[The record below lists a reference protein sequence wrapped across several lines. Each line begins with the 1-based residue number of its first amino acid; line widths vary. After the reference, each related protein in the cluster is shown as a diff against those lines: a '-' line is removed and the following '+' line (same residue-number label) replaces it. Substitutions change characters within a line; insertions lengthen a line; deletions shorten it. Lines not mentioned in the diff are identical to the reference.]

1 MTNNSPVFPVPSV
14 ESIIV
19 PLIFTFPAISKS
31 YFGMALPIPML
42 PLVLEDN
49 IVPPTPIWKT
59 SVAVTIPELLTKRY
73 GVPAKLPS
81 SLNIIWLSLPGGDM
95 VIVDIDPKLF
105 AVTFTML
112 PTKLSLLILLPV
124 PTNPPSSNIDI
135 PVVNIPEGATC
146 Q

>member
-1 MTNNSPVFPVPSV
+1 MTRSSPVLPVPS
-14 ESIIV
+14 EASTMV
-19 PLIFTFPAISKS
+19 PLIFTFPTISKS
-31 YFGMALPIPML
+31 YFGIALPIPIL

-81 SLNIIWLSLPGGDM
+81 SLNIIWLALPGGDM

-105 AVTFTML
+105 AVTL
-112 PTKLSLLILLPV
+112 QY
-124 PTNPPSSNIDI
+124 
-135 PVVNIPEGATC
+135 C
-146 Q
+146 QQNQVY

>member
-1 MTNNSPVFPVPSV
+1 MTRSSPVLPVPSAA
-14 ESIIV
+14 STIV
-19 PLIFTFPAISKS
+19 PLIFTFPTISKS
-31 YFGMALPIPML
+31 YFGIALPIPIL

-73 GVPAKLPS
+73 GLPAKLPS
-81 SLNIIWLSLPGGDM
+81 SLNIIWLALPGGDI

-105 AVTFTML
+105 AVTFTIL
-112 PTKLSLLILLPV
+112 PTKSSLLILLPV
-124 PTNPPSSNIDI
+124 PTIPPSSKIVR